1 MNEWI
6 HVSSPHPQGLR
17 SRAEQLLLAGHP
29 VKEVARQLGVS
40 VQTVYRWRR
49 LRASGSDLAQA
60 RARIDE
66 LEQEV
71 LLCREVIATIRQ
83 LMPPKDDTR

>member
-1 MNEWI
+1 MSSS
-6 HVSSPHPQGLR
+6 HPAALRARAAQLVSEGRP
-17 SRAEQLLLAGHP
+17 A
-29 VKEVARQLGVS
+29 KEVARELGVS
-40 VQTVYRWRR
+40 PQTVYRWRR

-71 LLCREVIATIRQ
+71 LLCRELVATMRQ
-83 LMPPKDDTR
+83 MMPPKDVTR